1 MKININ
7 ILKQNIKNVNLFIWI
22 SFLIIFLFIFFL
34 LYIFIS
40 LHTQS
45 GIFINIFGYKVYWEG
60 KNSGFNDIQETM
72 FFIREDSINNL
83 KSGYEIA
90 FYHPNNINRIEFGK
104 IENVDYSNYIIELD
118 YKNPVENNVYIIDY
132 KSILG
137 IVKYKSKFVYSIFKF
152 ITNPLFFIL
161 FIIFP
166 IFSLIILLFLI
177 CIGKNEFKLLF
188 NKFNSLN
195 KLNKCDIK
203 FSNDIQADFYY
214 DKNLNIKN
222 NNNLVKEN
230 LYMDSKLKN
239 LIGENKKYN

>member
-40 LHTQS
+40 LQTQS
-45 GIFINIFGYKVYWEG
+45 GIFINIFGYKVYWED
-60 KNSGFNDIQETM
+60 KNPAFNNIQETM
-72 FFIREDSINNL
+72 FFILQDNINNL

-90 FYHPNNINRIEFGK
+90 FYHPNHLNRIEFGK
-104 IENVDYSNYIIELD
+104 IENVDYNNYIIKLD
-118 YKNPVENNVYIIDY
+118 NKNSVENNVYTIEY
-132 KSILG
+132 ESVLG
-137 IVKYKSKFVYSIFKF
+137 TVKYKSKFIYSLFKF

-161 FIIFP
+161 FIILP
-166 IFSLIILLFLI
+166 IFSLLILLFFI
-177 CIGKNEFKLLF
+177 CIGKSEFKLLF
-188 NKFNSLN
+188 YKFISLN
-195 KLNKCDIK
+195 KLDKCDIK
-203 FSNDIQADFYY
+203 NFNDIQADFYY

-239 LIGENKKYN
+239 LIGQNKR